1 MPFPY
6 FARLSRARQ
15 RIYLAS
21 DAVTSLPLP
30 DAAALAPAVRELE
43 SALAGESR
51 RAVERAGQ
59 ALLDVLCRQLAL
71 PPVVV
76 RVLSSRPSDAHGEL
90 HGIYEPEPPPARIT
104 VWMRTAARGQ
114 VVAFRT
120 FLRTLL
126 HELLHHH
133 DYEGLHL
140 AETFHTEG
148 FFRREADLARQLLLA
163 AGFPPSARPPR
174 SPDGG

>member
-21 DAVTSLPLP
+21 DAVTALPLP

-43 SALAGESR
+43 LALAEESR
-51 RAVERAGQ
+51 KTVERAGQ
-59 ALLDVLCRQLAL
+59 ELLDALCRQLAL
-71 PPVVV
+71 PPVAV
-76 RVLSSRPSDAHGEL
+76 RVLASRPSDSHGEL
-90 HGIYEPEPPPARIT
+90 HGLYEPEPSPARIT

-133 DYEGLHL
+133 DYEGLRL

-148 FFRREADLARQLLLA
+148 FFRREADLARQLFAA
-163 AGFPPSARPPR
+163 AGAPAGTARAR
-174 SPDGG
+174 GSRD